1 MIRLLLG
8 GWEEKVSSWVTNT
21 NTPNRPLLTLPCFPP
36 INVHLARQRNSTI
49 FSSGLALDAS
59 WPFLLKKKDIS
70 VSCSAVLRLELK
82 RPHGKKV
89 SPIYASLPP
98 FVHTYILG
106 GLQAEKVGGIR
117 SAYVGLPDIV
127 ELNQVG
133 CCCFYREETS
143 VAKTLKGI
151 TGCSVCTYVLRN
163 ALSPPVIL

>member
-36 INVHLARQRNSTI
+36 INIHLARQRNSTI

-70 VSCSAVLRLELK
+70 VSCSAVLKFELK

-89 SPIYASLPP
+89 SPIYPSLPP

-117 SAYVGLPDIV
+117 SAYVVCRALF
-127 ELNQVG
+127 G
-133 CCCFYREETS
+133 CCCFYIEETS
-143 VAKTLKGI
+143 VAKTLKSI
-151 TGCSVCTYVLRN
+151 TCFGQRT
-163 ALSPPVIL
+163 